1 MDTRRQ
7 LPAAGA
13 GSVTGWWRA
22 ALAAWCGTVDAAART
37 LAPLLDLYTRVWLAQ
52 GFFVSGLLK
61 LANWDNALN
70 LARYEYPL
78 TWLDPVTAAYTG
90 VSIELLAPV
99 LLVLG
104 LATRAA
110 AFALLLLALVI
121 QFNYQALDTHLL
133 WTALLGWY
141 VMRGAGGIA
150 LDSLLAPGLADSALP
165 LAAPLITACAW
176 VSRRLEPVYRL
187 LLRLWLAA
195 SLLAV
200 AGGTGFS
207 AGGSLLIRDSVMALT
222 GALSPVLAVLLAAG
236 LLMRPVAAA
245 ALLALLGLELMQPG
259 RSDITH
265 ALLLLLAWLT
275 LAGAG
280 RHSLDQLLLQ
290 WLKRR
295 FPAPTGAQLFDHA
308 GVPQV
313 IVVGAGF
320 GGLACARALQHAPV
334 AVTLI
339 DRRNYHLF
347 QPLLYQVATT
357 ALAPGDI
364 AMPIRSLLRDQHNAR
379 VLLGE
384 VSGVDT
390 ERHEVQLGAQR
401 LHYDYLVLATG
412 ASHSYFGRDDWAP
425 YAPGLK
431 RIEDATEVRSRLML
445 AFEQAERSEDAA
457 ERAALLTFLVV
468 GAGPTGV
475 ELAGAIAELA
485 RFGMEKEFRRVDPAT
500 ARVILVQ
507 SGARILPTFPEQL
520 SERAAAALQRLGV
533 EVLTDSRVE
542 HIDADGVRVSGTQ
555 LVARSVFWAAG
566 VVASPAARWLQ
577 APADRS
583 GRVEVDEWLGVPG
596 LPGVFVIGDT
606 AASKAWD
613 GNLVPGIGPAAKQ
626 GGQYVARAIRAR
638 LRGAQSAPFRYR
650 HLGSLATIGRKA
662 AVADFGLVRLSG
674 ALAWWL
680 WGLVHVYF
688 LAGMRN
694 RISVMLDWAWA
705 YFTFRSSTRLI
716 TEAAPAADVGATA
729 KLPDLKVQHGH

>member
-1 MDTRRQ
+1 
-7 LPAAGA
+7 
-13 GSVTGWWRA
+13 
-22 ALAAWCGTVDAAART
+22 
-37 LAPLLDLYTRVWLAQ
+37 
-52 GFFVSGLLK
+52 
-61 LANWDNALN
+61 
-70 LARYEYPL
+70 
-78 TWLDPVTAAYTG
+78 
-90 VSIELLAPV
+90 
-99 LLVLG
+99 
-104 LATRAA
+104 
-110 AFALLLLALVI
+110 
-121 QFNYQALDTHLL
+121 
-133 WTALLGWY
+133 
-141 VMRGAGGIA
+141 
-150 LDSLLAPGLADSALP
+150 
-165 LAAPLITACAW
+165 
-176 VSRRLEPVYRL
+176 
-187 LLRLWLAA
+187 
-195 SLLAV
+195 
-200 AGGTGFS
+200 
-207 AGGSLLIRDSVMALT
+207 
-222 GALSPVLAVLLAAG
+222 
-236 LLMRPVAAA
+236 
-245 ALLALLGLELMQPG
+245 
-259 RSDITH
+259 
-265 ALLLLLAWLT
+265 
-275 LAGAG
+275 
-280 RHSLDQLLLQ
+280 
-290 WLKRR
+290 
-295 FPAPTGAQLFDHA
+295 
-308 GVPQV
+308 
-313 IVVGAGF
+313 
-320 GGLACARALQHAPV
+320 
-334 AVTLI
+334 
-339 DRRNYHLF
+339 LF

-431 RIEDATEVRSRLML
+431 RIEDATEVRSRLLL